1 MQCPSYPFV
10 RSICRMCKSAV
21 RYVGET
27 KVTNDCRKLFFFSQF
42 YPMKMMIWIALRRTL
57 WNEVRMFLHA
67 VYNKFEKWFIMTMTL
82 GWWLCWILIL
92 PHVRKFR
99 DSMHKRRRVDTPY
112 WSLFSS
118 LSHFFILFLILFRFY
133 FYSYLLEKGNENERN
148 IWIPCN
154 LPSNSLTS
162 HQSTNCN
169 CDLWIPSEGARP
181 KRVVC
186 DAWYHHICFAPRK
199 KGNDL
204 SVVSK
209 SEK

>member
-10 RSICRMCKSAV
+10 RLICRGCKSAGG
-21 RYVGET
+21 YVGEEKKWLT
-27 KVTNDCRKLFFFSQF
+27 IVGNYFFSQF

-92 PHVRKFR
+92 PHVRNFR

-112 WSLFSS
+112 WSL
-118 LSHFFILFLILFRFY
+118 LLLYLIFFILLFLFY
-133 FYSYLLEKGNENERN
+133 FVIIFYSYLLEKGDENERN

-154 LPSNSLTS
+154 LPSNSLEFS
-162 HQSTNCN
+162 S
-169 CDLWIPSEGARP
+169 I
-181 KRVVC
+181 
-186 DAWYHHICFAPRK
+186 Y
-199 KGNDL
+199 
-204 SVVSK
+204 
-209 SEK
+209 